1 MADSA
6 RTEQERLA
14 DILLHARQ
22 TWRFAQ
28 ETGFV
33 RERLDDNPMY
43 RCATIRGIEVMGE
56 AAKYIS
62 KETRGKFPQVEWKKM
77 AGMRDVLIHD
87 YYDVRLDIV
96 WKTVTKSIPPLIQAL
111 EPVVKETT
119 VLPPTPR

>member
-1 MADSA
+1 MADFA
-6 RTEQERLA
+6 RTRTEQERLS

-56 AAKYIS
+56 AAKGIS
-62 KETRGKFPQVEWKKM
+62 KDTKKKLPKWNGKKWPECAMFS
-77 AGMRDVLIHD
+77 
-87 YYDVRLDIV
+87 
-96 WKTVTKSIPPLIQAL
+96 SII
-111 EPVVKETT
+111 TT
-119 VLPPTPR
+119 L